1 MAERFERRG
10 VPGSPPSEDH
20 IVHKDKDLRI
30 LNASPVRVAKALMSG
45 GAKPRPETKRQK
57 AS

>member
-1 MAERFERRG
+1 MPRKKRQSDDG
-10 VPGSPPSEDH
+10 H

-30 LNASPVRVAKALMSG
+30 PNATPEEVAKALLRG
-45 GAKPRPETKRQK
+45 GAKPRPETKKRK